1 MTFQPGRSGNPAGRP
16 KGAVNKVTRTVREAF
31 ENVFDKLQEPGE
43 DGKPR
48 PWALQ
53 TVAENQPLEFYK
65 LAKTLIP
72 QKLEHSGTMAMTVV
86 TGVPD
91 EVPEDLGDLGDLV

>member
-1 MTFQPGRSGNPAGRP
+1 MTFQPGQSGNPNGRP

-31 ENVFDKLQEPGE
+31 ESVFDKLQEPGE
-43 DGKPR
+43 DGKPQ

-53 TVAENQPLEFYK
+53 TVAEKQPLEFYK

-72 QKLEHSGTMAMTVV
+72 QKLEHSGAMAMTVV

-91 EVPEDLGDLGDLV
+91 EVPEDMGDLV

>member
-1 MTFQPGRSGNPAGRP
+1 MTFQPGQSGNPTGRP

-31 ENVFDKLQEPGE
+31 ESVFDKLQEPGE
-43 DGKPR
+43 DGKPQ

-53 TVAENQPLEFYK
+53 AVAERQPLEFYK

-72 QKLEHSGTMAMTVV
+72 QKLEHSGAMAMTVV

-91 EVPEDLGDLGDLV
+91 EVPEDLDDLV